1 MNITFFSS
9 VSTREKV
16 FNCIPEIKKHNVK
29 FFKLN
34 ESDRL
39 LSDGFD
45 TDLLFIDAMGTLD
58 KMLIDSMPNLKLI
71 MSEGVGYQG
80 IDVEYAIKKG
90 IPVCNNKGVN
100 DTGVSEVALFL
111 MLGCLRN
118 FSKGVDEIYNGRQ
131 IEFKKAS
138 FGVKKELSECT
149 VGLIGFGD
157 IARKTAEFCNALG
170 AKVIY
175 TNRTRYKNLEEKLNV
190 QYVSLDKLLSE
201 SDIVSLHV
209 ALTPDTINTV
219 DDNFLSK
226 MKNDAF
232 LINTSRG
239 DLVDNNALKNALLKG
254 EIAGA
259 GLDVFTP
266 EPLEKDNPLLDI
278 KLKDKLILTP
288 HIAGITHLTVER
300 IYKNILENTQNIIN
314 GRELKNKVN

>member
-80 IDVEYAIKKG
+80 ID
-90 IPVCNNKGVN
+90 
-100 DTGVSEVALFL
+100 
-111 MLGCLRN
+111 
-118 FSKGVDEIYNGRQ
+118 EIYNGRQ

-190 QYVSLDKLLSE
+190 QYVNLDKLLSE
-201 SDIVSLHV
+201 SDIVSLHI
-209 ALTPDTINTV
+209 ALTPNTINTV

-300 IYKNILENTQNIIN
+300 IYKNILENTQNIIH